1 MVKTKKVNKNQ
12 SKLFGIVINPK
23 LDERMNWESLSSL
36 EVGEKLKEMKFL
48 NKFLLT
54 EYLNNLEVEN
64 VSNNLTGLKDFSGQ
78 LELGTESKI
87 PHYQLAIE
95 MKSICTKKKVLE
107 AFEGK
112 INGHVKVDIQFNLKS
127 MKDYC
132 TKESKFISEEYSGK
146 IYKHEW
152 DMNFLNHKSKL
163 KEVLES
169 LLP

>member
-1 MVKTKKVNKNQ
+1 
-12 SKLFGIVINPK
+12 
-23 LDERMNWESLSSL
+23 MNWESLSSL

-64 VSNNLTGLKDFSGQ
+64 VSNNLIGIQDFSGQ

-107 AFEGK
+107 ALEEK
-112 INGHVKVDIQFNLKS
+112 INGHINVDIQFNLED
-127 MKDYC
+127 MKNYC
-132 TKESKFISEEYSGK
+132 SKEIRFISEEYSGR
-146 IYKHEW
+146 IYKHKWKMDFLERKPQLKKVLKNPFEW
-152 DMNFLNHKSKL
+152 QKFLKTKL
-163 KEVLES
+163 
-169 LLP
+169 